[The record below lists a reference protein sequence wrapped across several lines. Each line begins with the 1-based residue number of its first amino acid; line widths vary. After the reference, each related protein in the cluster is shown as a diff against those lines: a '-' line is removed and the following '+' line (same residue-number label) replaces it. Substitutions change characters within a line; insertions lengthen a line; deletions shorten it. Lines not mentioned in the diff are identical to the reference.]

1 MTISRRDLIKTG
13 LAAGAAISIPSGLRA
28 QAASGSTPTV
38 RMVKASD
45 LRIFDPI
52 FTATNVTADHGLA
65 IYDTLFGSDSKFM
78 PQPQMVGKW
87 GVSEDR
93 KTYTFELRD

>member
-1 MTISRRDLIKTG
+1 MRISRRELIKTG
-13 LAAGAAISIPSGLRA
+13 LLAGAALSISSVLRA
-28 QAASGSTPTV
+28 ESDGAATV

-52 FTATNVTADHGLA
+52 YTATNVTADHGLA